1 MEKLNI
7 HLSEQEIFGYCK
19 IFESNKDFLELHQY
33 ASIRKIVNYLAKQ
46 IAKKEKGKAYQLSS
60 DVSCISSDEMKCYQT
75 YIRSWKDILDGQK
88 SWNMI

>member
-1 MEKLNI
+1 MGMKELDVLKKMEKLNI

-46 IAKKEKGKAYQLSS
+46 IAKKEKEKHISCPVMCL
-60 DVSCISSDEMKCYQT
+60 VSVVMK
-75 YIRSWKDILDGQK
+75 
-88 SWNMI
+88 

>member
-1 MEKLNI
+1 MKELDVLKKMEKLNI

-46 IAKKEKGKAYQLSS
+46 NCEERKRKS
-60 DVSCISSDEMKCYQT
+60 ISVVQ
-75 YIRSWKDILDGQK
+75 
-88 SWNMI
+88 